1 MWTQIVTFALKKSVS
16 LFFFKKKNVVQS
28 NTWELR
34 LRQRH
39 LEVGF
44 INSDKMEE
52 RKIKPTHHATPK

>member
-1 MWTQIVTFALKKSVS
+1 MNTNCYLCSEIICQ
-16 LFFFKKKNVVQS
+16 KKNVVQS